1 MCPNITELKKNWLEK
16 SDFASGKLII
26 EIFGDAAMESWE
38 GAEALI
44 DAYLDL
50 EEHTGERPS
59 MNYISDI
66 LYLRVKGYW
75 GEELSIGQLDK
86 LDRFLSRCNK

>member
-16 SDFASGKLII
+16 SDLASGKLII

-44 DAYLDL
+44 DAYLEL
-50 EEHTGERPS
+50 EELTGEGPS
-59 MNYISDI
+59 MSYIGDI
-66 LYLRVKGYW
+66 LYFKIKGYW
-75 GEELSIGQLDK
+75 GEELSIDQLNK
-86 LDRFLSRCNK
+86 LDRFLSRCIK